1 MNIWIF
7 NHYAIAPGA
16 SGGTR
21 HYDLARELVKRNYNV
36 TIFASSF
43 SHQERKERYIPEPGM
58 KWKEETYN
66 GVRFVWIKTPEYKRN
81 DWRRVANM
89 LSYTVQSY
97 MLGKKRNEKPDLI
110 IGTLMHPLAALVG
123 CMLARKYKCTFY
135 FEERDLWPQ
144 TLIDLGKVSR
154 GNPVVWL
161 LRKLEH
167 FLYRNARRIIVLFD
181 KADQYVAGQGFDIE
195 KVVYLPNGADL
206 ARYNQDTLLAND
218 LEQVFASLEG
228 KLVVTYTG
236 AHGIANH
243 LDPILDAAGILKDR
257 DNSIHF
263 VMVGDGPEKQRL
275 VERSRQEKLT
285 NITFVPPV
293 KKEDIPAILLRSDV
307 GVISMQDAEIYKWG
321 FSLNK
326 MYDYMAASLPIVLL
340 CQLEETPIEMS
351 GAGMKVNNS
360 QQMAESLQFLALNR
374 TALRQMGKK
383 GRAYVENNHA
393 WKQLAYRLM
402 NVIEKDIPIHDVNAV
417 SVQAVRTLSKNE
429 RKEYNA

>member
-43 SHQERKERYIPEPGM
+43 SHQERKERYIPEPDK
-58 KWKEETYN
+58 KWKEEMYN
-66 GVRFVWIKTPEYKRN
+66 GVRFVWIKTPEYQRN

-97 MLGKKRNEKPDLI
+97 MLGKKREETPDLI

-144 TLIDLGKVSR
+144 TLIDLGKVSNR
-154 GNPVVWL
+154 HPAVWM

-167 FLYRNARRIIVLFD
+167 FLYRNAKRIIVLFD
-181 KADQYVAGQGFDIE
+181 KANRYVAQQGFDAG

-206 ARYNQDTLLAND
+206 ERYETDTLLPHD
-218 LEQVFASLEG
+218 LERVFASLKG

-243 LDPILDAAGILKDR
+243 LDPVLDAAGLLLRK
-257 DNSIHF
+257 NSPVHF
-263 VMVGDGPEKQRL
+263 LMVGHGPEKQRL
-275 VERSRQEKLT
+275 IERARQEKLT
-285 NITFVPPV
+285 NVTFVPPV
-293 KKEDIPAILLRSDV
+293 KKEEIPTILLRSDV
-307 GVISMQDAEIYKWG
+307 GIISMQDAEIYKWG

-326 MYDYMAASLPIVLL
+326 MYDYMAASLPTVLL
-340 CQLEETPIEMS
+340 CQLEETPIETS
-351 GAGMKVNNS
+351 GAGIKVSNA
-360 QQMAESLQFLALNR
+360 QQMADSLQFLSLNR
-374 TALRQMGKK
+374 HALQEMGEK
-383 GRAYVENNHA
+383 GRAYVEHNHA
-393 WKQLAYRLM
+393 WKKLAFRLM
-402 NVIEKDIPIHDVNAV
+402 DVIEEDIP
-417 SVQAVRTLSKNE
+417 E
-429 RKEYNA
+429 RRARVVPV

>member
-7 NHYAIAPGA
+7 NHYAIAPGG

-21 HYDLARELVKRNYNV
+21 HYDLARELVKHNYNV

-43 SHQERKERYIPEPGM
+43 SHQERKECYIPEKDV
-58 KWKEETYN
+58 KWKEERYN
-66 GVRFVWIKTPEYKRN
+66 GVRFIWIKTPEYRRN

-97 MLGKKRNEKPDLI
+97 ILGKKRSEKPDLI
-110 IGTLMHPLAALVG
+110 IGTLMHPLAAFVG

-144 TLIDLGKVSR
+144 TLIDLGKVSSR
-154 GNPVVWL
+154 NPVVWM

-167 FLYRNARRIIVLFD
+167 FLYRNAKRIIVLFD
-181 KADQYVAGQGFDIE
+181 KADRYVAQQGIDTG
-195 KVVYLPNGADL
+195 KVLYLPNGADL
-206 ARYNQDTLLAND
+206 DRYNTDTLLSKD
-218 LEQVFASLEG
+218 LERVFASLEG
-228 KLVVTYTG
+228 KLIVTYTG

-243 LDPILDAAGILKDR
+243 LDPVLDAAGILKNKDSR
-257 DNSIHF
+257 VHF
-263 VMVGDGPEKQRL
+263 IMVGDGPEKQRL
-275 VERSRQEKLT
+275 VERARQEKLT

-293 KKEDIPAILLRSDV
+293 KKEDIPTILLRSDV

-340 CQLEETPIEMS
+340 CQLDETPIETS
-351 GAGMKVNNS
+351 GAGLKVS
-360 QQMAESLQFLALNR
+360 TPQQMAESLQFLALHR
-374 TALRQMGKK
+374 TALKEMGGK

-393 WKQLAYRLM
+393 WRKLALRLM
-402 NVIEKDIPIHDVNAV
+402 DVIEQDIPRRNV
-417 SVQAVRTLSKNE
+417 SQAQVQPVQTLQNRE
-429 RKEYNA
+429 RKEYNV